1 MSFKTQIT
9 FTKILTNS
17 TCGGLEQ
24 QDYTAC
30 KNMERLSNGVRDSSV
45 PANIRWHSGWHSK
58 KRTQRKSPSNS
69 IAWAYHLA
77 VREGFEPSI
86 RCRIHTFQACSFS
99 HSDTSPFFELL
110 FRRELVTF
118 SQCCGL
124 WLRRTPCVLSF
135 IASFA
140 GLGQPL
146 GHLTVFDSLLKAW
159 NLTSL
164 QSACY
169 EHMAG

>member
-1 MSFKTQIT
+1 M
-9 FTKILTNS
+9 
-17 TCGGLEQ
+17 
-24 QDYTAC
+24 
-30 KNMERLSNGVRDSSV
+30 
-45 PANIRWHSGWHSK
+45 
-58 KRTQRKSPSNS
+58 
-69 IAWAYHLA
+69 A

-99 HSDTSPFFELL
+99 HSDTSPFFDLL
-110 FRRELVTF
+110 FRREIITF
-118 SQCCGL
+118 ISPVCLWLRRTPCVLSFIASFAGLGQPLGHLTVFDSLFKAWNLTFFQFSAL